1 MGRIAFSE
9 VKQLLQ
15 PFLDRGPFCIGDYV
29 NRAITVLSYPCE
41 QFFQEH
47 GGTSF
52 RLSDL
57 QAAQPVFV
65 VLGSGR
71 RLQTIGAILY

>member
-1 MGRIAFSE
+1 MGRIGFE

-29 NRAITVLSYPCE
+29 SRAITVLSYPCE

-47 GGTSF
+47 GGS
-52 RLSDL
+52 RCAYRICRQRNLCL
-57 QAAQPVFV
+57 
-65 VLGSGR
+65 
-71 RLQTIGAILY
+71 

>member
-1 MGRIAFSE
+1 MGRIGFE

-29 NRAITVLSYPCE
+29 NRAITVLSDPCE

-47 GGTSF
+47 GGS
-52 RLSDL
+52 RCAYRICRQRNLSL
-57 QAAQPVFV
+57 
-65 VLGSGR
+65 
-71 RLQTIGAILY
+71 